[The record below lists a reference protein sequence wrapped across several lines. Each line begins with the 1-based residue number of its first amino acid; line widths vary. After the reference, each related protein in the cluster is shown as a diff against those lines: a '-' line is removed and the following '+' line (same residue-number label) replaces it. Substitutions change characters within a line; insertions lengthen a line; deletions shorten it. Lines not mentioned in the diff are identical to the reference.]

1 MTREDT
7 LMRKIEQGD
16 KEAQNELIAMYYPE
30 ILRYCL
36 FHAPSRALAEDAAQE
51 TFLKALRYF
60 DRYEHRGHFRA
71 FLYQIAANVCIDF
84 GRKQKVGEISL
95 EELAV
100 EKGYEETGFE
110 RVQADM
116 ELLRLVGLLPG
127 ELRETVLL
135 RYAGELSM
143 KEIGKIL
150 GIPLRTVQSRLHSAK
165 KRLKRELERGEG
177 G

>member
-1 MTREDT
+1 
-7 LMRKIEQGD
+7 
-16 KEAQNELIAMYYPE
+16 
-30 ILRYCL
+30 
-36 FHAPSRALAEDAAQE
+36 
-51 TFLKALRYF
+51 
-60 DRYEHRGHFRA
+60 
-71 FLYQIAANVCIDF
+71 
-84 GRKQKVGEISL
+84 
-95 EELAV
+95 
-100 EKGYEETGFE
+100 
-110 RVQADM
+110 M